1 MVVET
6 GSTLVTSRA
15 VSTPKH
21 GTVSCTP
28 DEVVCHTTNTTT
40 FELAPLG
47 GCGVCVCEYVGNVY
61 MHAVHVQKSR
71 EGLRVHMH
79 GELIYV

>member
-28 DEVVCHTTNTTT
+28 DEVVRHTTNTTT

-47 GCGVCVCEYVGNVY
+47 GCGVCECVGNVY
-61 MHAVHVQKSR
+61 MHAVHVQESR
-71 EGLRVHMH
+71 EGLCVHMY
-79 GELIYV
+79 GELLYA